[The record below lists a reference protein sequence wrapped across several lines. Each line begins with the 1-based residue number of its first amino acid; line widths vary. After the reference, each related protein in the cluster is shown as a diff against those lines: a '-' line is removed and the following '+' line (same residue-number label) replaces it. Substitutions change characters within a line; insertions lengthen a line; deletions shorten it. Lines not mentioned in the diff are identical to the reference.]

1 MTRTL
6 IGVLALWAATLF
18 VACNRAPT
26 EAQPKVGEADGAAKK
41 EAKKEPKK
49 DEADKGKEKTELPPP
64 VLPPF
69 VREELDLTEE
79 QDRQIAELEKE
90 FHLKLMKI
98 LTEKQQ
104 KKLLTLVPKGPPGK
118 DFPPPKDKVFK
129 ERPPK

>member
-1 MTRTL
+1 MTRSL
-6 IGVLALWAATLF
+6 IGALALGAATLF

-26 EAQPKVGEADGAAKK
+26 EAQPKVGEPDSPPKK
-41 EAKKEPKK
+41 EAKK
-49 DEADKGKEKTELPPP
+49 DEVDKEKDKEKDKAELPPP

-69 VREELDLTEE
+69 VREELDLTED
-79 QDRQIAELEKE
+79 QDKQIAELEKE

-118 DFPPPKDKVFK
+118 DFPRPKDKVFK